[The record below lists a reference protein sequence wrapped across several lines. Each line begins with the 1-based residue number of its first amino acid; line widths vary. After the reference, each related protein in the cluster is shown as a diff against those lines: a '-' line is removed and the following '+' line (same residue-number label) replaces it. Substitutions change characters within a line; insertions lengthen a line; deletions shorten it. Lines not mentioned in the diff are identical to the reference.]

1 MTTCLSAELQ
11 SSAQG
16 MALVPRK
23 PGVLLSVPLLSPNH
37 SCLVRDIGNARSPG
51 TPGAG
56 CEMKHTWQLAE
67 AGSASPLPGTD
78 TGFFP

>member
-37 SCLVRDIGNARSPG
+37 SCLVRDVGNGIAWDPWGRMRDE
-51 TPGAG
+51 T
-56 CEMKHTWQLAE
+56 HLAV
-67 AGSASPLPGTD
+67 GRGRVCLPITQH
-78 TGFFP
+78 